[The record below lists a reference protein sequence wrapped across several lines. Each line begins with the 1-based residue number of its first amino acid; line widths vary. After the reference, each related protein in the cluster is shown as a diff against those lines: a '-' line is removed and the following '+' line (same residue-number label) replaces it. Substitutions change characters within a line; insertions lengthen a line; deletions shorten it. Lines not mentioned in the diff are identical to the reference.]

1 MNNFNRDNYG
11 KSLAG
16 MGFNYHNIIRIN
28 SEIISN
34 KVYPK
39 QLDYYMN
46 NLARRGDIDIIWAC
60 IEPDIDKINNYVHK
74 DSNNVHFAW
83 KSSNTLSK
91 HQLANY
97 MKLNRVY
104 LKDTRPIINHMSYFT
119 KHIGKSLSY
128 HNFYC

>member
-28 SEIISN
+28 SEVISN

-46 NLARRGDIDIIWAC
+46 KICNLFNI
-60 IEPDIDKINNYVHK
+60 
-74 DSNNVHFAW
+74 
-83 KSSNTLSK
+83 
-91 HQLANY
+91 
-97 MKLNRVY
+97 
-104 LKDTRPIINHMSYFT
+104 
-119 KHIGKSLSY
+119 SLY
-128 HNFYC
+128 QPHDLFLF